1 MNKLNGGNG
10 VVHEERYV
18 TKSVAVHLEGISEV
32 ATSSLLGNVVSTQIV
47 WSIACVILFPSFTFF
62 LAQWKHLWSLYYQR
76 YRLPSLPVS
85 TTSII

>member
-10 VVHEERYV
+10 VVLEESYV
-18 TKSVAVHLEGISEV
+18 TKSVAVHLEV
-32 ATSSLLGNVVSTQIV
+32 ATSSLLGNVVSTQIL
-47 WSIACVILFPSFTFF
+47 WSIACVILFSSFTFF